1 VIAIKCSD
9 QPYYQGL
16 CPIKKCFPLSS
27 LIPFPLLSSL
37 KGLESVVQIGGQTM
51 NNLKTTF
58 LAGLALLLTT
68 TSISVSAQDVAS
80 RIEAALAHPDRDP
93 ADSVRDESRKPVEVI
108 SFIGIESGMTVLDVA
123 SSSGWYAE
131 VLAAAVGPNGKVIAQ
146 NSSRFA
152 ERIAE
157 PQALKIARHPNIMP
171 IVAENAEGFGIDG
184 QADAAWTALNLHD
197 NANRG
202 TEAGLEFLGAIYD
215 AMKPGAVLAV
225 IDHEGSPGMDNAALH
240 RIDVNSAIA
249 IVEAAGFVV
258 EAQAYMLNNPAD
270 DHTLHM
276 RELER
281 NSDRFVLRAR
291 KPAM

>member
-1 VIAIKCSD
+1 MNKVKVI
-9 QPYYQGL
+9 
-16 CPIKKCFPLSS
+16 LSTVVS
-27 LIPFPLLSSL
+27 L
-37 KGLESVVQIGGQTM
+37 VTA
-51 NNLKTTF
+51 TATF
-58 LAGLALLLTT
+58 
-68 TSISVSAQDVAS
+68 SVSADEVS
-80 RIEAALAHPDRDP
+80 DRIAAALAHPDRAEED
-93 ADSVRDESRKPVEVI
+93 AVRDESRKAIQVI
-108 SFIGIESGMTVLDVA
+108 DFIGIETGMTVLDVA

-131 VLAAAVGPNGKVIAQ
+131 VLAAAVGPEGRVIAQ

-152 ERIAE
+152 ERVA
-157 PQALKIARHPNIMP
+157 PAQALKIERYPNIMA
-171 IVAENAEGFGIDG
+171 IVAESADGYGIYG

-215 AMKPGAVLAV
+215 SMKPGAVLAV

-240 RIDVNSAIA
+240 RIDVGSAIQ

-281 NSDRFVLRAR
+281 NTDRFVLRAR
-291 KPAM
+291 KPM

>member
-1 VIAIKCSD
+1 
-9 QPYYQGL
+9 
-16 CPIKKCFPLSS
+16 
-27 LIPFPLLSSL
+27 
-37 KGLESVVQIGGQTM
+37 M

-58 LAGLALLLTT
+58 LAGLALVLTA

-93 ADSVRDESRKPVEVI
+93 ADAVRDESRKPIQVI
-108 SFIGIESGMTVLDVA
+108 DFIGIETGMTVLDVA

-131 VLAAAVGPNGKVIAQ
+131 VLAAAVGPSGTVVAQ

-152 ERIAE
+152 DRIAE
-157 PQALKIARHPNIMP
+157 AQGLKVARYPNIQP
-171 IVAENAEGFGIDG
+171 VVAENTDGFGIDG

-197 NANRG
+197 NVNGGEERG
-202 TEAGLEFLGAIYD
+202 MAFLGAIYD
-215 AMKPGAVLAV
+215 SLKPGGVLAV
-225 IDHEGSPGMDNAALH
+225 IDHEGTLGMDNATLH
-240 RIDVNSAIA
+240 RIDVGTAIQF
-249 IVEAAGFVV
+249 IEAAGFVV

-276 RELER
+276 REMER